1 MYSNFKHRSSGN
13 SRFTTS
19 ESFFRVTRSASCS
32 GWFRHGTAF
41 FTSDEEKNE
50 QRAPRTIAKAADV
63 AAAIS

>member
-1 MYSNFKHRSSGN
+1 MYGNFKHRSSAN

-41 FTSDEEKNE
+41 FTAVEEKNE
-50 QRAPRTIAKAADV
+50 PRTIAKAADV
-63 AAAIS
+63 SVALS